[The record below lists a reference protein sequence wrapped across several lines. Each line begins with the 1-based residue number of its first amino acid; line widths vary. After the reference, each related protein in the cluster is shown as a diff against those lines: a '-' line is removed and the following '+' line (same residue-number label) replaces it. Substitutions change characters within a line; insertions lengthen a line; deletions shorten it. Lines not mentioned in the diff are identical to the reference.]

1 MTAVAIFT
9 GGEPLPS
16 SVSGEIP
23 DDAYLIAADS
33 GLDHALSLG
42 YDVDLVVGDLD
53 SVGQEALRLSKARVE
68 RHPPDKE
75 FTDLDLALQAAV
87 ELDPDRVIVIGGQ
100 GGRFDHLVGTISLL
114 TSDRWEAVDIEW
126 VAARARVR
134 IIHSGVTLHGT
145 TGSILTLLAIDGP
158 ATGVTT
164 SGLRWD
170 LTDATLEP
178 GSTLGVSNLF
188 TAPVANIRLN
198 SGTLVAIQPDR
209 A

>member
-1 MTAVAIFT
+1 MTTVAIFT

-16 SVSGEIP
+16 SVGGEIP

-53 SVGQEALRLSKARVE
+53 SVGEEALRLSNARVE
-68 RHPPDKE
+68 PHPTDKE
-75 FTDLDLALQAAV
+75 FTDLDLALQAAL

-188 TAPVANIRLN
+188 TAPVANVRLN

>member
-1 MTAVAIFT
+1 MTTVAIFT

-16 SVSGEIP
+16 SVGGEIP
-23 DDAYLIAADS
+23 EDAYLIAADS

-42 YDVDLVVGDLD
+42 YDVDLLVGDLD
-53 SVGQEALRLSKARVE
+53 SVGQEALRLSNARVE
-68 RHPPDKE
+68 RHPTDKA
-75 FTDLDLALQAAV
+75 FTDLDLALQAALD
-87 ELDPDRVIVIGGQ
+87 LDPDRVIVIGGQ
-100 GGRFDHLVGTISLL
+100 AGRFDHLVGTISLL

-134 IIHSGVTLHGT
+134 IVHSGVTLHGT

-188 TAPVANIRLN
+188 TAPVASIRLK